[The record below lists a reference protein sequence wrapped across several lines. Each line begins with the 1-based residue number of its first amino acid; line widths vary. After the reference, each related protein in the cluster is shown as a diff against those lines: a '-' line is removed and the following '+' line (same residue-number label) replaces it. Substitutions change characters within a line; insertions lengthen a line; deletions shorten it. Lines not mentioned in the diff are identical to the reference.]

1 MSAGSEDPNS
11 LRNEVF
17 SRVFDENWAAVR
29 HHIECVV
36 DDDGEVTEL
45 VSEVFLTAWLRLRPR
60 SPMDRIWLLR
70 AADRILQTRATRT
83 TTRRTALDAVHQGMS
98 GEPEPPEVE
107 ARSAVLRA
115 LGVLTPAERRIIMLT
130 HWDGLAVGEIA
141 DLVRRSRPWVRK
153 TLLRAERRLRTEL
166 GLEGAGDA
174 DG

>member
-36 DDDGEVTEL
+36 DDDAEVTEL
-45 VSEVFLTAWLRLRPR
+45 VSEVFLTAWLRLKPR
-60 SPMDRIWLLR
+60 KPMGRIWLLR
-70 AADRILQTRATRT
+70 AADRALQARVTRT
-83 TTRRTALDAVHQGMS
+83 TRRRTALDAVHQGMS
-98 GEPEPPEVE
+98 GGQEPPENDVR
-107 ARSAVLRA
+107 AAVLRA

-130 HWDGLAVGEIA
+130 HWDGLAVGESAELI
-141 DLVRRSRPWVRK
+141 RRSRSSVRK
-153 TLLRAERRLRTEL
+153 TLLRAEGRLRTEL
-166 GLEGAGDA
+166 GLEGAGDG